1 MTILWSQKAEE
12 DFESNIIYL
21 LENWSIEVVQDF
33 TSETEKVLNIIT
45 INPKAFQHNKVIK
58 CHVVPITKQITL
70 FYEIKKTQIILLRF
84 WNSYQNPR
92 KLKLAPKK

>member
-1 MTILWSQKAEE
+1 MTILWSAKAEE

-33 TSETEKVLNIIT
+33 TSETEKVLNILT
-45 INPKAFQHNKVIK
+45 INPKAFQENKAIR

-70 FYEIKKTQIILLRF
+70 FYEIKKKQIILLRF
-84 WNSYQNPR
+84 WNAYQNPR
-92 KLKLAPKK
+92 TLKIKPKK

>member
-21 LENWSIEVVQDF
+21 LDNWSIEVVQYF
-33 TSETEKVLNIIT
+33 TSETEKVLNILT
-45 INPKAFQHNKVIK
+45 INPKAFQKNKVLK

-70 FYEIKKTQIILLRF
+70 FYEINKKEIILLRF

-92 KLKLAPKK
+92 KFRISPKK